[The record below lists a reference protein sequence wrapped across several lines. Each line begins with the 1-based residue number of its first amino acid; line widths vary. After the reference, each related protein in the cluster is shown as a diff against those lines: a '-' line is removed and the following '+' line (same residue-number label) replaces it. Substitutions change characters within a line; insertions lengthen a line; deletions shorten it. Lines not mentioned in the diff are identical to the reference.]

1 MRESHIINHNV
12 VNMIPISKERT
23 SMLENTYEKYAH
35 SIHKRDE
42 EDDKYK
48 YKLIK
53 MLEGAPQEDSRNEAH
68 IPL

>member
-48 YKLIK
+48 YKLIVILDISCLK
-53 MLEGAPQEDSRNEAH
+53 ALQRK
-68 IPL
+68 I